1 MRQRE
6 FRDNIIDIISDYL
19 YDNGMGEVA
28 DALSGNVDPE
38 LQKASVEA
46 GISLNRSL
54 TKLSRLAVRMGYIEK
69 EKHYE

>member
-1 MRQRE
+1 MKQRE
-6 FRDNIIDIISDYL
+6 FRENLIDIISDYL

-38 LQKASVEA
+38 LQKASIEA

-54 TKLSRLAVRMGYIEK
+54 TKLSRLVVRMGYIEK
-69 EKHYE
+69 EKNYE